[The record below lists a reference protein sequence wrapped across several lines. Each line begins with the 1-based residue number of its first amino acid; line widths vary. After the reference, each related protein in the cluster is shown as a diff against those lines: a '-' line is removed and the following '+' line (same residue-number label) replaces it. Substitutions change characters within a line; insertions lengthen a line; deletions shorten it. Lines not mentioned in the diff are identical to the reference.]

1 MKRNTILF
9 GSIFSILLFVLIP
22 NINAIEHSAIESAIK
37 ENSNNSFFENL
48 DSILYLP
55 ESKGL
60 FKKIITI
67 FLFIIDFI
75 LIFGSI
81 FADMILTDIFV
92 IFLNEIIDVFPSLSI
107 LLFILHIFIDPN
119 IAIKPAMFVFEIILK
134 IKAWSN
140 EQLWRIHRF
149 LAIIAYLLFFS
160 MEKLGI
166 IDFFPDLENN

>member
-1 MKRNTILF
+1 MERNTILF
-9 GSIFSILLFVLIP
+9 GSIFSILLLAQIP
-22 NINAIEHSAIESAIK
+22 NINAIECSAIESTIK
-37 ENSNNSFFENL
+37 ENTYNSFFENL
-48 DSILYLP
+48 DNILYLA
-55 ESKGL
+55 EGRDF

-81 FADMILTDIFV
+81 FADLILTDIFV
-92 IFLNEIIDVFPSLSI
+92 IFLNEILDVFPFLSL
-107 LLFILHIFIDPN
+107 LLLILHIFIDPN

-134 IKAWSN
+134 IEAWSN
-140 EQLWRIHRF
+140 EQLWHIHRF

-166 IDFFPDLENN
+166 IDFFQDPENN